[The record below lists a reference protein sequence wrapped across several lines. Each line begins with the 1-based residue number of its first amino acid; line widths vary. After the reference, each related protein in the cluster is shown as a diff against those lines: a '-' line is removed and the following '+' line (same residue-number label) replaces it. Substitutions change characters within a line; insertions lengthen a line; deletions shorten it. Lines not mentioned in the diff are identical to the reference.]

1 MVNLW
6 GAPDPEGL
14 AVLMNEGM
22 TSPAIFDALLTRR
35 NANWARWINEQMAK
49 PGTTF
54 MAVGAGHLSGATSVP
69 ALLPAYGLTAQR
81 VAY

>member
-6 GAPDPEGL
+6 ATPDPEGL
-14 AVLMNEGM
+14 AALMNEGL
-22 TSPAIFDALLTRR
+22 TSRAIYDALLTNR
-35 NANWARWINEQMAK
+35 NANWARWISEELKK